1 MPPKIKGKGAP
12 LSKVKGI
19 KLTSNDYRIIEQEI
33 RKALVKNIKKD
44 MALNAGVSLVP
55 LPNST
60 NFIKSFT
67 VKATA
72 KGVSISSTWPTANV
86 HTSEDNPEKPY
97 PMTWLTQPQVPY
109 AKIQL
114 GTGITLVRT
123 TPSNSNLW
131 VHPGFKRYDF
141 IQRSINEGMESA
153 MSKIL
158 PSKLGSLLT
167 NHNLFK

>member
-1 MPPKIKGKGAP
+1 
-12 LSKVKGI
+12 
-19 KLTSNDYRIIEQEI
+19 
-33 RKALVKNIKKD
+33 
-44 MALNAGVSLVP
+44 MALNAGVRLVP
-55 LPNST
+55 LPNS
-60 NFIKSFT
+60 NDFIKSFT

-72 KGVSISSTWPTANV
+72 RGVSITSTWPTANV

-97 PMTWLTQPQVPY
+97 PMTWLTKSQVPY

-123 TPSNSNLW
+123 TPSNDNLW
-131 VHPGFKRYDF
+131 IHPGFKRYDF

-158 PSKLGSLLT
+158 PSKLGSLLRS
-167 NHNLFK
+167 HNLFK